1 MISRMTLRLRMILL
15 FCVVVGALMIGIYAA
30 VYTTFATG
38 VDVTRFD
45 RMVDRSRPL
54 IALLQF
60 PEGAQIAQN
69 FDLHSQSFEVFD
81 AQGKPLYKSKGLGD
95 LDLPPASFADRS
107 HPVFATLSSRIGSI
121 RVAATPIEIQGKPAW
136 FVLAERTTTIDIIE
150 ARFRRKFI
158 LLGLVIIGVTA
169 LLATWY
175 VRSSLEPIILLTKE
189 AEQLT
194 SRISAAG
201 RHLPSPKLP
210 VSNPFDE
217 VGRLATTF
225 NVLFERLDSVLRQLQ
240 LFVSDAAHEL
250 RTPLAVL
257 RGETQLLLS
266 RPHSPAEYRQ
276 TLHTLDSEL
285 AAMGRIIE
293 GLFTLSMADAGQLK
307 LHEDDLYLDEIL
319 DESCG
324 IAASLAREKQ
334 IQLVKMGWKEQ
345 PFRGDQVMLRQ
356 LFLILIE
363 NAVKYSPAGTMIWVD
378 LKEVDGRPT
387 VTVADEGIG
396 IAEEDLP
403 HIFKRFYRA
412 APQPNESARS
422 GGLGLAIAVAIV
434 EAHHGTIHCEST
446 KGAGS
451 KFTVSFDVSRKRDE
465 SPAAIRGA
473 VHD

>member
-1 MISRMTLRLRMILL
+1 MMPRMTLRLRMILL
-15 FCVVVGALMIGIYAA
+15 FCVVVGALMIGIYSA

-45 RMVDRSRPL
+45 RMLDRSRPL
-54 IALLQF
+54 IALLQHPGG
-60 PEGAQIAQN
+60 PEQAVS

-81 AQGKPLYKSKGLGD
+81 ENGTPLYKSKGLGN
-95 LDLPPASFADRS
+95 LNLPPASFSDRS
-107 HPVFATLSSRIGSI
+107 HPVFATLPSSIGTIRI
-121 RVAATPIEIQGKPAW
+121 AATPLEIQGKRAW
-136 FVLAERTTTIDIIE
+136 FVLAERTTTIDAIE
-150 ARFRRKFI
+150 ARFRRKFMI
-158 LLGLVIIGVTA
+158 LGLLIIGVTA

-175 VRSSLEPIILLTKE
+175 VRSSLQPIILLTRE
-189 AEQLT
+189 AEELT

-201 RHLPSPKLP
+201 PQLPSPKLR
-210 VSNPFDE
+210 VRNPFDE

-225 NVLFERLDSVLRQLQ
+225 NVLFERLDSVLRQLR

-266 RPHSPAEYRQ
+266 RRHSAVEYQQ
-276 TLHTLDSEL
+276 TLQTLDAEL

-324 IAASLAREKQ
+324 LAASLTREKH
-334 IQLVKMGWKEQ
+334 IQLIKMGWKEH
-345 PFRGDQVMLRQ
+345 PFRGDQIMLRQ

-363 NAVKYSPAGTMIWVD
+363 NAVKYSPSDTTIWVD
-378 LKEVDGRPT
+378 LKEIGGKPI

-412 APQPNESARS
+412 APQPNDGARS
-422 GGLGLAIAVAIV
+422 GGLGLAIAAAIV
-434 EAHHGTIHCEST
+434 EAHHGSIQCEST
-446 KGAGS
+446 KGSGS
-451 KFTVSFDVSRKRDE
+451 RFTVTFETRQV
-465 SPAAIRGA
+465 A
-473 VHD
+473 

>member
-1 MISRMTLRLRMILL
+1 MIARMTLRLRMIVM
-15 FCVVVGALMIGIYAA
+15 FCVVVGALMIGIYSA
-30 VYTTFATG
+30 VYSTFATG
-38 VDVTRFD
+38 VEVTRFD
-45 RMVDRSRPL
+45 RMLDRSKPL
-54 IALLQF
+54 IALLQYPGG
-60 PEGAQIAQN
+60 PEMVLS

-81 AQGKPLYKSKGLGD
+81 QNGEPLYKSKGLGD
-95 LDLPPASFADRS
+95 LNLPPASFRDRS
-107 HPVFATLSSRIGSI
+107 HPVFATLPSSIGSI
-121 RVAATPIEIQGKPAW
+121 RVAATPIEVQGKPAW
-136 FVLAERTTTIDIIE
+136 FVLAERTTTIDAIE
-150 ARFRRKFI
+150 ANFRRKFMI
-158 LLGLVIIGVTA
+158 LGMIIIGATA

-175 VRSSLEPIILLTKE
+175 VRSSLQPIILLTKD
-189 AEQLT
+189 AENLT

-201 RHLPSPKLP
+201 PQLPSPKLR
-210 VSNPFDE
+210 VRNPFDE

-225 NVLFERLDSVLRQLQ
+225 NVLFERLDSVLGQLR

-266 RPHSPAEYRQ
+266 RRHSSAEYQQ
-276 TLHTLDSEL
+276 TLQTLDAEL

-307 LHEDDLYLDEIL
+307 LQEDDLYLDEIL

-324 IAASLAREKQ
+324 LAASLTREKH
-334 IQLVKMGWKEQ
+334 IQLIKMGWKEQ

-363 NAVKYSPAGTMIWVD
+363 NAVKYSPSHTTICVD
-378 LKEVDGRPT
+378 LKEIGGKPT

-412 APQPNESARS
+412 APQPSDGARS
-422 GGLGLAIAVAIV
+422 GGLGLAIAAAIV
-434 EAHHGTIHCEST
+434 EAHHGCIQCEST

-451 KFTVSFDVSRKRDE
+451 RFTVTFESRQV
-465 SPAAIRGA
+465 A
-473 VHD
+473 